1 MSTAPNPPE
10 KPSRTVAESEAAHLG
25 VVRQVRMMV
34 RAIFSSPV
42 GKALVAIMV
51 SIVVILVA
59 TAYGQIRLNSW
70 NKPFYDALS
79 RRDLREFLYQLG
91 VFFLIAGGLLALDVV
106 QTWLVQT
113 MELKLREGL
122 VRSLLKEWL
131 RPRRAFWLANAGTM
145 GVNPDQRIHEDA

>member
-1 MSTAPNPPE
+1 MSTAPDPPE
-10 KPSRTVAESEAAHLG
+10 RVPRVVAEGEATHLS

-79 RRDLREFLYQLG
+79 RRDLRDFLYQLG
-91 VFFLIAGGLLALDVV
+91 VVFLLAACLLALDVV
-106 QTWLVQT
+106 RTWLVQT
-113 MELKLREGL
+113 LELKLREGL
-122 VRSLLKEWL
+122 VLSLLKEWL
-131 RPRRAFWLANAGTM
+131 RPRPAFRLANASAM
-145 GVNPDQRIHEDA
+145 